1 MDTKL
6 RDHKVQE
13 GMLVQVELIQRS
25 GETEWLEFTLVKD
38 ELSDFRA
45 GFLGLGTPLAKKIL
59 GKYEDAIVDYTEGD
73 LSSVRIL
80 SVEPS
85 DKTPT
90 EDVNSRRNELMRKVR
105 NQAEHIIL
113 AISERRIQLL
123 MNISIKYFFYMLGII
138 LFFRVQINLLAGSE
152 KLRHQ

>member
-1 MDTKL
+1 MDKKL

-13 GMLVQVELIQRS
+13 GMLVQVELVQRS

-90 EDVNSRRNELMRKVR
+90 EDVNSRRDELMRKVR
-105 NQAEHIIL
+105 NHAEHINAVMFSSSVNGKWGDYDID
-113 AISERRIQLL
+113 
-123 MNISIKYFFYMLGII
+123 SIDSN
-138 LFFRVQINLLAGSE
+138 QWE
-152 KLRHQ
+152 ET

>member
-25 GETEWLEFTLVKD
+25 GETEWMEFTLVKD
-38 ELSDFRA
+38 ELADFRA

-80 SVEPS
+80 SIEPS

-105 NQAEHIIL
+105 NQAEHINAVMFSSSVNGKWGDYDID
-113 AISERRIQLL
+113 
-123 MNISIKYFFYMLGII
+123 SINPD
-138 LFFRVQINLLAGSE
+138 QWE
-152 KLRHQ
+152 ED

>member
-25 GETEWLEFTLVKD
+25 GETEWMEFTLVKD
-38 ELSDFRA
+38 ELADFRA

-80 SVEPS
+80 SIEPS

-90 EDVNSRRNELMRKVR
+90 EDVNSRRNELMCKVR
-105 NQAEHIIL
+105 NQAEHINAVMFSSSVNGKWGDYDID
-113 AISERRIQLL
+113 
-123 MNISIKYFFYMLGII
+123 SINPD
-138 LFFRVQINLLAGSE
+138 QWE
-152 KLRHQ
+152 ED